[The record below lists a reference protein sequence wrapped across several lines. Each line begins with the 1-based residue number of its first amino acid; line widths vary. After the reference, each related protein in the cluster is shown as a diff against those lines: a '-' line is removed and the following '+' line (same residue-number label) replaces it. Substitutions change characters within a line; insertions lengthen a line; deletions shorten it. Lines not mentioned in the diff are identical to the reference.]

1 MERAVNS
8 ATFFACSRFALAR
21 AAARRYP
28 SCSEMALLTSI
39 TSARRSGFAAALCLS
54 SGLAA
59 LAAEE
64 RAAAFPPSGAPWL
77 LHALNGAAVLGFA
90 CWWWWQLREPGA
102 EGPDAS
108 LALVAFDPAAASEWK
123 ARALAAEARADKA
136 AALLQTRLMPQLARW
151 MMNELI
157 QRLLHQRTDLM
168 TSQQRAEQEVSEL
181 ERRLEKLHAPL
192 EDRLK
197 AYEQRIA
204 ELERDL
210 AAKGAENREL
220 IQARI
225 ESARQK
231 LASERAKTP
240 VSWN

>member
-1 MERAVNS
+1 
-8 ATFFACSRFALAR
+8 
-21 AAARRYP
+21 
-28 SCSEMALLTSI
+28 MALLTSI
-39 TSARRSGFAAALCLS
+39 SSARRRGLAAAIWLTSGLLALADEEHAAALL
-54 SGLAA
+54 
-59 LAAEE
+59 
-64 RAAAFPPSGAPWL
+64 PSGEPWGM
-77 LHALNGAAVLGFA
+77 HALNGAAVLSFVF
-90 CWWWWQLREPGA
+90 WWRWMHRQPAGLSPK
-102 EGPDAS
+102 DS
-108 LALVAFDPAAASEWK
+108 LALVPFDPAAASEWK

-136 AALLQTRLMPQLARW
+136 AALLKTRLMPQLARW

-181 ERRLEKLHAPL
+181 EQRLEKLHAPL

-220 IQARI
+220 IKARI
-225 ESARQK
+225 ESARLK

-240 VSWN
+240 VTWN

>member
-1 MERAVNS
+1 MNS
-8 ATFFACSRFALAR
+8 ATFFSFARFALAR
-21 AAARRYP
+21 PGARRYP
-28 SCSEMALLTSI
+28 FFSEMALLTTI
-39 TSARRSGFAAALCLS
+39 TSARRLILAAAFWLT
-54 SGLAA
+54 SGLWARA
-59 LAAEE
+59 DEE
-64 RAAAFPPSGAPWL
+64 RAAAFSPSGDPWL
-77 LHALNGAAVLGFA
+77 LHALNSAALLCFA
-90 CWWWWQLREPGA
+90 LWWWWQHRKPLA
-102 EGPDAS
+102 ENHADS
-108 LALVAFDPAAASEWK
+108 LALGPHDPAAASAWK
-123 ARALAAEARADKA
+123 ARALAAEARADTA
-136 AALLQTRLMPQLARW
+136 AALLKTRLMPQLARW

-157 QRLLHQRTDLM
+157 QRLLHQRTGLM
-168 TSQQRAEQEVSEL
+168 TSQQRAEQDVSEL

-210 AAKGAENREL
+210 AAKGAQNREL